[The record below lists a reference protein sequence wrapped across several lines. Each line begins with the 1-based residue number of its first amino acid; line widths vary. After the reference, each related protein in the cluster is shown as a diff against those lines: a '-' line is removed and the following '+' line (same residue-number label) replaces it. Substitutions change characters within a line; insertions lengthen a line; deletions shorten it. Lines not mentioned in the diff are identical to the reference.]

1 MTRVNSP
8 DTQATC
14 PTPTSNAP
22 PTRRPSPARTRVVS
36 DAPVT
41 RLTIEVRSV
50 SVLVLTL
57 AVSAAC
63 CLGLGFVLQQNAAER
78 APLGDFLSPRLLLDL
93 VRVPR
98 WLAGMGLMVVGMVL
112 GAIALGGG
120 ELTLVE
126 PLLATNL
133 LFALALSRL
142 QTRQP
147 LGRQGWVGLALLA
160 GGVTAF
166 ILAGEPRGGSAV
178 TDPVRH
184 WLIVGAMLG
193 LALVLTACAGRFR
206 LTWGPTLLALAAGLL
221 YGVQDALTRV
231 SGRRFSAGGMAE
243 VLTGWQPY
251 AVVVLGVTGLVL
263 VQSAFETAPLRRS
276 LPALTAAQPLA
287 GIACGVGFLG
297 DRLRTDAPALA
308 WEAGGLAG
316 VVAGIVLLGLHPAM
330 PQGTGESGHE
340 RALQRG

>member
-1 MTRVNSP
+1 M
-8 DTQATC
+8 
-14 PTPTSNAP
+14 
-22 PTRRPSPARTRVVS
+22 
-36 DAPVT
+36 
-41 RLTIEVRSV
+41 
-50 SVLVLTL
+50 SVLVLVL
-57 AVSAAC
+57 AVGAAC
-63 CLGLGFVLQQNAAER
+63 CLGFGFVLQQNAAQR

-98 WLAGMGLMVVGMVL
+98 WLAGMGLMVAGMAL

-133 LFALALSRL
+133 LFALALSRA
-142 QTRQP
+142 QTGRP
-147 LGRQGWVGLALLA
+147 LGRQGWGGLVLLA

-166 ILAGEPRGGSAV
+166 IVAGEPRGGSAV

-184 WLIVGAMLG
+184 WLLIGVMLG
-193 LALVLTACAGRFR
+193 LAVLLTACAGRAR
-206 LTWGPTLLALAAGLL
+206 LTWGPTLLALAAGLV
-221 YGVQDALTRV
+221 YGVQDALTRI
-231 SGRRFSAGGMAE
+231 SGRRFSAGGPAE
-243 VLTGWQPY
+243 LLTGWQPY
-251 AVVVLGVTGLVL
+251 AVVVLGVTGLIL

-297 DRLRTDAPALA
+297 DRLRTGPAALA
-308 WEAGGLAG
+308 WEAGGLVA

-330 PQGTGESGHE
+330 PQGTGESGHD
-340 RALQRG
+340 RALERR